1 VDCAAGGPVLESTN
15 AGRAPRAL
23 EKVVPQVHFT
33 SNLQRHVSCPSVT
46 VPGDTVA
53 AALGAV
59 FDENPAL
66 RSYLLDDQGRL
77 RRHVNVFV
85 NGSPVQ
91 DRTRLSDALDGNDEV
106 FVIQALS
113 GG

>member
-1 VDCAAGGPVLESTN
+1 MPHI
-15 AGRAPRAL
+15 
-23 EKVVPQVHFT
+23 HFT

-53 AALGAV
+53 TALGAV
-59 FDENPAL
+59 FGDNPAL

-77 RRHVNVFV
+77 RRHVNVFI

-91 DRTRLSDALDGNDEV
+91 DRARLSDALNGNDEV